1 MSISLE
7 LAQMIV
13 QELGPQTTEIDAVLQ
28 QDESNWVLMLEDE
41 SAIIIE
47 WASNP
52 SRLVLSANLG
62 RPGEGSQL
70 PVYETLLSYNLLWQD
85 TGGVRM
91 AIDGPQGEVM
101 LIYDLFDDHLTVA
114 DLQTVVLNLASIAG
128 IWRDYVKKDNS
139 TASLPPIG
147 SESVHLRA

>member
-7 LAQMIV
+7 LAQLLV
-13 QELGPQTTEIDAVLQ
+13 QELGPQTPEIDAVMQ
-28 QDESNWVLMLEDE
+28 QDDTNWVLMLDDE
-41 SAIIIE
+41 SAVSIE
-47 WASNP
+47 WAGNP

-62 RPGEGSQL
+62 RPHEGSEL
-70 PVYETLLSYNLLWQD
+70 SIYETLLSYNLLWQD

-101 LIYDLFDDHLTVA
+101 LIYDLFDDHLTVTE
-114 DLQTVVLNLASIAG
+114 LQTVVLNLCSIAN
-128 IWRDYVKKDNS
+128 IWRDYVKKDS
-139 TASLPPIG
+139 SLASLPPIG

>member
-7 LAQMIV
+7 LAQLLM
-13 QELGPQTTEIDAVLQ
+13 QELGPQTPEIDAVMQ
-28 QDESNWVLMLEDE
+28 QDDTNWVLMLEDE
-41 SAIIIE
+41 SAVAIE
-47 WASNP
+47 WTGNP

-62 RPGEGSQL
+62 HPSEGSQL
-70 PVYETLLSYNLLWQD
+70 SVYETLLSYNLLWQD

-114 DLQTVVLNLASIAG
+114 ELQTVVLNLTSIAS
-128 IWRDYVKKDNS
+128 IWRDYVKKDSNAS
-139 TASLPPIG
+139 SLPPIG